1 MNTKYA
7 MIIALLVLG
16 LITHSASADT
26 TIPSWIKSNAKYW
39 KDGQIGDDEYVKGV
53 QYLIQNEIIQ
63 IPQSDKSVEKSSKI
77 PSWVK
82 NNAGY
87 WADGSLGDAEYV
99 LAMQYLVSMGLIDV
113 SQHSTHMVSNASST
127 PVTSSTSSTDSDTSK
142 CDSMTSAADKETCLD
157 DIKLAKELQA
167 KIASA
172 TPYVVGP
179 VTYYLIGTD
188 LIDAGDGAFI
198 TVHTVIENTVSD
210 SKNVDLYCFGPIA
223 CNYHL
228 SDGQGVY
235 PPAMFPLTSGHL
247 EIITHKP
254 VLIDWNFYS
263 KNRLAPFVYDSSRS
277 YSFKIDESFGHGT
290 IPLEI
295 KNQ

>member
-1 MNTKYA
+1 MSSKYA
-7 MIIALLVLG
+7 IIIALLAIG

-26 TIPSWIKSNAKYW
+26 TTIPTWIKSNAKYW

-53 QYLIQNEIIQ
+53 QYLIQNGIMQ
-63 IPQSDKSVEKSSKI
+63 IPSSDKPVEKSSKI
-77 PSWVK
+77 PSWIK

-87 WADGSLGDAEYV
+87 WSDGSLGDSEYV
-99 LAMQYLVSMGLIDV
+99 SAIQYLVGMGVIDV
-113 SQHSTHMVSNASST
+113 SQHTTLEASNATSST
-127 PVTSSTSSTDSDTSK
+127 PVTGTTDSDTSK

-179 VTYYLIGTD
+179 VTYYLFGTD
-188 LIDAGDGAFI
+188 AINTGDGEFI
-198 TVHTVIENTVSD
+198 IVHTIIENTFSD

-247 EIITHKP
+247 EIIPHKP
-254 VLIDWNFYS
+254 VLVDWNFYS
-263 KNRLAPFVYDSSRS
+263 KNRLAPFVYDSTRS
-277 YSFKIDESFGHGT
+277 YSFKIDESFGHGD
-290 IPLEI
+290 IPLKI
-295 KNQ
+295 KNL